1 MKHPAPRPAR
11 LVPAAVIALCLLFS
25 AVALS
30 ACGGS
35 SGGTADAETAA
46 ESSGSNST
54 GSAGASETSGST
66 ESVDSSGSALQT
78 AEAKV
83 KEASAAPSGWTGP
96 TSAPKPEGGKLIVMI
111 DIAAT
116 TQSSGRLIA
125 GFEAAG
131 KALGWRTQ
139 VIDGEGDPAKMN
151 AGFDTAIQEGADGIY
166 LVAVEA
172 PMVTE
177 GLEKAKSAGIP
188 VVSGSVGEPQPGVNF
203 VVDAHYT
210 QRGEDIAAAAVK
222 DTGGEA
228 KIGMFTLAEGTA
240 IGDET
245 EGTEKYLEENG
256 GGEIV
261 ASTDFIITDIG
272 TPALGQK
279 AIAFLQANPEINALW
294 VAWDSP
300 AAGII
305 PALKAAGIEVPVY
318 SFEGDT
324 QDLDFIR
331 EGELQK
337 ADGAAP
343 LEWVSWGAMDALNR
357 LFDGEKT
364 VDEGIPIKL
373 LTKENLPPKGQPWTG
388 EYDYASEYEKLWG
401 VG

>member
-1 MKHPAPRPAR
+1 MNTPKLRPTR
-11 LVPAAVIALCLLFS
+11 SLTAVAMALCLLL
-25 AVALS
+25 AALGLA

-35 SGGTADAETAA
+35 SGGSSASTDTTSRPAESSAADSPASSGSEGSTADA
-46 ESSGSNST
+46 
-54 GSAGASETSGST
+54 
-66 ESVDSSGSALQT
+66 SSGSALAV

-83 KEASAAPSGWTGP
+83 EEAGAAPSGWKGP
-96 TSAPKPEGGKLIVMI
+96 TSAPKPEPGKLIVMI

-116 TQSSGRLIA
+116 TQSSGRLIS

-172 PMVTE
+172 PTVQE
-177 GLEKAKSAGIP
+177 GLEKAKAANIP

-210 QRGEDIAAAAVK
+210 ERGEDIAAAAVK
-222 DTGGEA
+222 DSGGEA

-245 EGTEKYLEENG
+245 EGTEKYLQENG

-305 PALKAAGIEVPVY
+305 PALKAAGIDVKVY

-324 QDLDFIR
+324 QDLEFIR
-331 EGELQK
+331 EGENQV

-357 LFDGEKT
+357 LFHGEKT
-364 VDEGIPIKL
+364 VDEGIPVKL
-373 LTKENLPPKGQPWTG
+373 LTKENLPSKGQPWTG
-388 EYDYASEYEKLWG
+388 EYDYASEYEKIWKG
-401 VG
+401 N